1 MSYIPLKCNSCG
13 ADLTYKEGDVS
24 VICKHCGSKFL
35 VSEILDN
42 KENKKTKT
50 QNANG
55 QLLKTKSEFDI
66 SDSALACVM
75 FIALTI
81 LFSVVLTFTGIK
93 VRMGSFS
100 YFVLH
105 AVVEGLFALAAW
117 IVAKSKRINLVTA
130 SGMNKKVNGN
140 LVGWG
145 LLLAFVSLLT
155 FGNITNV
162 FISFLEYF
170 GFSSEG
176 GNIVINNF
184 WQYLG
189 MVFSSCAVAGFAE
202 ELLFRGVIE
211 SGFKKWGIKVA
222 VGFSALIFMIMHG
235 SALQTVHQLIVG
247 ILVGYVFYK
256 TNNLWIGVIIHFF
269 NNFIPITEVFLLSVL
284 SKETATELATET
296 VTETIGLGTI
306 FVDLIIALVIAWAGY
321 YFVTLILKK
330 IFAENEKL
338 NGKEG
343 ETEVVSEIKVDGEA
357 QEVEMTIDGEPAVQ
371 ETLQEPTKQ
380 EKPIISGG
388 TIAMFSIA
396 GLYLV
401 IEWIVNTVSRFM

>member
-1 MSYIPLKCNSCG
+1 M
-13 ADLTYKEGDVS
+13 
-24 VICKHCGSKFL
+24 
-35 VSEILDN
+35 
-42 KENKKTKT
+42 
-50 QNANG
+50 
-55 QLLKTKSEFDI
+55 
-66 SDSALACVM
+66 
-75 FIALTI
+75 
-81 LFSVVLTFTGIK
+81 
-93 VRMGSFS
+93 
-100 YFVLH
+100 
-105 AVVEGLFALAAW
+105 
-117 IVAKSKRINLVTA
+117 
-130 SGMNKKVNGN
+130 
-140 LVGWG
+140 
-145 LLLAFVSLLT
+145 
-155 FGNITNV
+155 
-162 FISFLEYF
+162 
-170 GFSSEG
+170 
-176 GNIVINNF
+176 
-184 WQYLG
+184 
-189 MVFSSCAVAGFAE
+189 
-202 ELLFRGVIE
+202 FRGVIE

-306 FVDLIIALVIAWAGY
+306 FVDLIIALVIAWVGY

-338 NGKEG
+338 NGKEN
-343 ETEVVSEIKVDGEA
+343 ETEVVSEIKVDGES
-357 QEVEMTIDGEPAVQ
+357 QEVEMTIDGEPTVQ

-380 EKPIISGG
+380 EKPNISAG

>member
-1 MSYIPLKCNSCG
+1 M
-13 ADLTYKEGDVS
+13 
-24 VICKHCGSKFL
+24 
-35 VSEILDN
+35 
-42 KENKKTKT
+42 ENNE
-50 QNANG
+50 NANG

-66 SDSALACVM
+66 SDSALACLM

-117 IVAKSKRINLVTA
+117 IVAKTKRIDLVTA

-338 NGKEG
+338 NGKEN
-343 ETEVVSEIKVDGEA
+343 ETEVVSEIKVDGET

-380 EKPIISGG
+380 EKPNISGG

-401 IEWIVNTVSRFM
+401 IEWIVNTVSRFMWG